1 MSSNLR
7 LLRVCQHCHTEFIAQ
22 KTVTKYC
29 GLVCAQRAY
38 KNRMRRTNIDR
49 SNKETLQAKSRKT
62 LPLSEREFLSVTQV
76 SELLGCSRANV
87 YKLIKSGKLRATN
100 LLIKKTIVR
109 KCDILAMFEKRAENK
124 HNTPLSMSYY
134 ELLNELINN

>member
-1 MSSNLR
+1 MSSNIR
-7 LLRVCQHCHTEFIAQ
+7 LLRVCQHCHTEFVAQ

-29 GLVCAQRAY
+29 SLVCAQRAY
-38 KNRMRRTNIDR
+38 KLRMRKDKIDR

-87 YKLIKSGKLRATN
+87 YKLIKSGKLKATN

-109 KCDILAMFEKRAENK
+109 KSDILTMFEKRAESKN
-124 HNTPLSMSYY
+124 NTPQSIPYY